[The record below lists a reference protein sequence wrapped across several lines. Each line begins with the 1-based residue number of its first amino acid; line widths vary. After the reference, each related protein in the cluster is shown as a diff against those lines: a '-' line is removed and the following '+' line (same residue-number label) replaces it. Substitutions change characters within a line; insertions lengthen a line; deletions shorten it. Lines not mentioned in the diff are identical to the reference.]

1 MSHDVFICHSS
12 KDATLAN
19 AICARLEANRIRCW
33 IAPRDVV
40 PGVEYAQSII
50 EAIGTTRLTVL
61 VFSENAN
68 RSPHVHRELERTASH
83 GIPILPFRVEDV
95 VPAPSVEYFIS
106 DAHWLD
112 ALTPPM
118 EKHLDYLVGT
128 VRLILDRE
136 AAKTGALPAT
146 APAGPV
152 TPPAPAPA
160 TPRRGRRY
168 AVLAALALVVVAA
181 LVIVGVVALRGG
193 TVTVEDAARGGGTG
207 TAAPSAPGTGT
218 PANDGAASFVDEFE
232 GTLAKGW
239 AWVEEDPTA
248 WAVSDGELR
257 IDLQTSPPLRNVLL
271 REMPS
276 GDVAVTTQLD
286 FDPEV
291 SDQASSGGPS
301 QFAGLVLTGDD
312 PDTRLEF
319 CWTSDGLSLMSWVDG
334 AIRDG
339 SQITADQFT
348 KDEWIGAELTL
359 QVRSG
364 YYTAVFSSQ
373 TSPDWEI
380 DTKKLDP
387 SFDRVGLIASTTEQ
401 PGGTAAF
408 LRFVME

>member
-12 KDATLAN
+12 KDRTLAN
-19 AICARLEANRIRCW
+19 AICAKLEANRIRCW

-40 PGVEYAQSII
+40 PGMEYAQSIV
-50 EAIGTTRLTVL
+50 EAIGATHLTVL

-68 RSPHVHRELERTASH
+68 MSPHVHRELERTASH

-136 AAKTGALPAT
+136 VAKTGGQPMAAAT
-146 APAGPV
+146 DTVAA
-152 TPPAPAPA
+152 PPAPA
-160 TPRRGRRY
+160 TGPRRAVRY
-168 AVLAALALVVVAA
+168 ALLAALALVVVAV
-181 LVIVGVVALRGG
+181 LVVVGVVVLRGG
-193 TVTVEDAARGGGTG
+193 TVTVEDAQPGGGTA
-207 TAAPSAPGTGT
+207 TSAP
-218 PANDGAASFVDEFE
+218 ADRKAASFVDEFDGKLGE
-232 GTLAKGW
+232 GWTW
-239 AWVEEDPTA
+239 QDEDPQA
-248 WAVSDGELR
+248 WAITDGALR

-276 GDVAVTTQLD
+276 GDFTVTTQID
-286 FDPEV
+286 FNPRA
-291 SDQASSGGPS
+291 SDQPSSGGPT

-319 CWTSDGLSLMSWVDG
+319 CWTSDGLSLMSWADG
-334 AIRDG
+334 TMRDG

-348 KDEWIGAELTL
+348 KGEWIGAELSIRM
-359 QVRSG
+359 RSG
-364 YYTAVFSSQ
+364 YYTAVFSSE
-373 TSPDWEI
+373 TNPDWEI
-380 DTKKLDP
+380 DTKTLDS
-387 SFDRVGLIASTTEQ
+387 SFHRVGLIASTTEEA
-401 PGGTAAF
+401 GGESAAF
-408 LRFVME
+408 GRFVLE